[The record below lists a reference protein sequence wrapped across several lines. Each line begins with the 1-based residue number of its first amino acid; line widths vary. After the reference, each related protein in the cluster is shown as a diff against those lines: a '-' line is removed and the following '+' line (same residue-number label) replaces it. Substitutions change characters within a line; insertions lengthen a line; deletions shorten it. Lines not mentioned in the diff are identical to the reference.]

1 MHIGGLTSQELNPI
15 PYIGILGQT
24 SGQVIYGSIIKNWFV
39 FMANAPGLIIGLW
52 LTLSTI
58 VPCHT
63 KSESLPHH
71 AKAGKR
77 NMQVLCGTLRDGLY
91 HIQQY
96 ICQDQRCAN
105 HVISAEA

>member
-1 MHIGGLTSQELNPI
+1 MQELNPI

-58 VPCHT
+58 VHATPRVRRFPMLLKLNREKCL
-63 KSESLPHH
+63 SLC
-71 AKAGKR
+71 R
-77 NMQVLCGTLRDGLY
+77 VLHDGL
-91 HIQQY
+91 
-96 ICQDQRCAN
+96 
-105 HVISAEA
+105 